1 MSENKVY
8 YLTEEGVEE
17 LRNEYNKLVHVTREE
32 VKSELKEARAL
43 GDLSENADYDAAR
56 DRQAQIESRIVELE
70 NMLQHYEIIDTT
82 NVSKKTVEMG
92 LTVTVCFLDIDEK
105 ETYKI
110 VGSFEADP
118 LNGLLSNETPLAA
131 AIMGHKVGDTVEV
144 NAAKPYKVTILE
156 IVSK

>member
-1 MSENKVY
+1 
-8 YLTEEGVEE
+8 
-17 LRNEYNKLVHVTREE
+17 
-32 VKSELKEARAL
+32 
-43 GDLSENADYDAAR
+43 
-56 DRQAQIESRIVELE
+56 
-70 NMLQHYEIIDTT
+70 
-82 NVSKKTVEMG
+82 MG

-110 VGSFEADP
+110 VVSFEADP